1 MKADIIGL
9 QEVSFKESNQLND
22 LVQVDDYEQY
32 LAEAQ
37 LCIGEVNDTV
47 DPEFNIDGLAILLS
61 NKLMKKAKSQNHK
74 VLHIS
79 ATRVAHMLTVEV
91 DDLKVNL
98 INLHLHHPEED
109 ESVRVHQIW
118 SILKWIEYN
127 TKQDDL
133 TIMLGDFNAEPD
145 SKTYQTI
152 LEKGYV
158 SSHMKVHSCEP
169 INTFH
174 NRIEAP
180 YKDASP
186 DGTFDYIFVK
196 DNKNSK
202 LVWDIKAVSIHGQ
215 EESTVDKGIYASDH
229 YALVAEF
236 VIG

>member
-1 MKADIIGL
+1 
-9 QEVSFKESNQLND
+9 
-22 LVQVDDYEQY
+22 
-32 LAEAQ
+32 
-37 LCIGEVNDTV
+37 
-47 DPEFNIDGLAILLS
+47 
-61 NKLMKKAKSQNHK
+61 
-74 VLHIS
+74 
-79 ATRVAHMLTVEV
+79 
-91 DDLKVNL
+91 
-98 INLHLHHPEED
+98 
-109 ESVRVHQIW
+109 VRVHQIW

-127 TKQDDL
+127 SKSDDL

-152 LEKGYV
+152 SEKGYV

-196 DNKNSK
+196 DNKNTK